1 MCTLLALLSVGEPG
15 EILPARAFN
24 DCNIFMGVRLAT
36 GCRCLLRS
44 VSFILEEDRIIVRL
58 RFEGVN
64 PQTLL
69 YVHEQATS
77 RVSENCKRHRTL
89 SIHESRLRSET
100 IWNLSTRNTHSS
112 RGLSTP
118 TTRKHATEKIGSAE
132 VLFNSYQQR
141 LIAINSTFRFVYFRT
156 QTDIGA
162 SFEIRCGTIQLWM
175 RIRNPVDKYRWLIRI
190 FLSIFTDNCAWLS
203 KHALLNLINDFIP
216 CLFSI

>member
-100 IWNLSTRNTHSS
+100 I
-112 RGLSTP
+112 
-118 TTRKHATEKIGSAE
+118 
-132 VLFNSYQQR
+132 
-141 LIAINSTFRFVYFRT
+141 
-156 QTDIGA
+156 
-162 SFEIRCGTIQLWM
+162 
-175 RIRNPVDKYRWLIRI
+175 
-190 FLSIFTDNCAWLS
+190 
-203 KHALLNLINDFIP
+203 
-216 CLFSI
+216 